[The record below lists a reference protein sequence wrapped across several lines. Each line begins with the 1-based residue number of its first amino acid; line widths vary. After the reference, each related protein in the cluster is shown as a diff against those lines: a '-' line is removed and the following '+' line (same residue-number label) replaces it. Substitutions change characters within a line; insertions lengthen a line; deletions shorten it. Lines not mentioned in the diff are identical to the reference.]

1 MILNKMLNK
10 SSSCILAKINAYLN
24 LERKLVSLINI
35 RKADIEDFNILSEI
49 WLEASLIAHHF
60 IPETYWKAHK
70 LKMQHV
76 YLPMSEVYLAEHNQQ
91 ICGFIALLDNQIA
104 AIFVSPQHQ
113 EKGIGTRLIQYA
125 QAIRTELKLN
135 VYQENPKSVQFYKS
149 LGFEILEESIDLETN
164 SKEFLM
170 HWIK

>member
-1 MILNKMLNK
+1 
-10 SSSCILAKINAYLN
+10 
-24 LERKLVSLINI
+24 
-35 RKADIEDFNILSEI
+35 
-49 WLEASLIAHHF
+49 
-60 IPETYWKAHK
+60 
-70 LKMQHV
+70 MQHV

>member
-10 SSSCILAKINAYLN
+10 SSSCILDKMNSYLN
-24 LERKLVSLINI
+24 SERKLVSLINI

-60 IPETYWKAHK
+60 IPEAYWKSHK

-91 ICGFIALLDNQIA
+91 ICGFIALLDTQIA

-149 LGFEILEESIDLETN
+149 LSFEILEEGIDLETN